1 MTTKVNDVVEAT
13 KEIVSDFLTQLGLDA
28 EVEVS
33 LPEEDDD
40 NVGFAYLN
48 VVLKGDNLGELI
60 GYRGN
65 MLESAQTVLSLILT
79 KTIAKEGETKK
90 YRILLDVNDYREKR
104 KDYLVSYAQRAVE
117 EVLSSR
123 QPIELSPMKPSE
135 RRIIHIA
142 LRGTEGIETS
152 SAGEGDDRRVVIS
165 PKSK

>member
-90 YRILLDVNDYREKR
+90 HRILLDVNDYREKR

-117 EVLSSR
+117 EVL
-123 QPIELSPMKPSE
+123 
-135 RRIIHIA
+135 
-142 LRGTEGIETS
+142 
-152 SAGEGDDRRVVIS
+152 
-165 PKSK
+165 